1 MTNDPRAAA
10 RVSSFVI
17 PPTILRA
24 RIVVTMDG
32 PPIEDGAVAID
43 GNRLTGVGR
52 AAEFEG
58 EVTDLGDVALLPGL
72 INAHCHLDYT
82 MMRGA
87 IMRPDS
93 FTAWVRRINALKRSL
108 DNEDYLAA
116 ITRGFAELGKW
127 GTTGVCNI
135 EAFPELMLRLGPPP
149 IRTWSFYEMIDIR
162 HRYTS
167 EEVVA
172 GALAFFARRDHPL
185 ALFGLSPH
193 APFTASASLYQL
205 ANACAEALAMPLTT
219 HVAESREELEMFR
232 EAGGE
237 LYRFLD
243 SLQRPMSDCGY
254 HAPFAHLWLQGAI
267 DSRWLLAHMNELTEE
282 DFSILESLPRGG
294 GPSIVHCPGSHRYF
308 RHTPFQ
314 FRRLHD
320 LGINICI
327 GTDSLASTRSLS
339 LFDEMRELRAI
350 EPWITHE
357 HALRTVTVNPAR
369 ALRRHHRLGQIR
381 PGALADLIALPVSGK
396 VSSVHEEIVE
406 HRHPVSWV
414 MIDGQI
420 RP

>member
-1 MTNDPRAAA
+1 M
-10 RVSSFVI
+10 
-17 PPTILRA
+17 ILRA
-24 RIVVTMDG
+24 PLIVTMDG
-32 PPIEDGAVAID
+32 APIENGAVAIEE
-43 GNRLTGVGR
+43 NHITAVGP
-52 AAEFEG
+52 AADFSG
-58 EVTDLGDVALLPGL
+58 EITDLGDVALLPGL

-87 IMRPDS
+87 ILSPSS

-108 DNEDYLAA
+108 DSDDYLSA
-116 ITRGFAELGKW
+116 ITQGFAELRKW

-135 EAFPELMLRLGPPP
+135 EAFPELMPRLGPPP

-167 EEVVA
+167 EEVVE
-172 GALAFFARRDHPL
+172 GALAFFSQRENPL

-193 APFTASASLYQL
+193 APFTASVSLYQL
-205 ANACAEALAMPLTT
+205 ANACADALSMPLTT
-219 HVAESREELEMFR
+219 HVAESREELQMFR
-232 EAGGE
+232 EARGE
-237 LYRFLD
+237 LYDFLH

-282 DFSILESLPRGG
+282 DFGILEKLPRGG

-308 RHTPFQ
+308 RHTPFA

-320 LGINICI
+320 LGVNICI

-339 LFDEMRELRAI
+339 LFDEMRELRKI
-350 EPWITHE
+350 EPWITPE

-369 ALRRHHRLGQIR
+369 ALRRERRLGQIV
-381 PGALADLIALPVSGK
+381 PGALADLIAIPVSGS
-396 VSSVHEEIVE
+396 VSTVHEENVE
-406 HRHPVSWV
+406 HTHPVSWV